1 MRAFPSRC
9 TALATLALMALADQ
23 ANAQSS
29 QLPDLSL
36 TDLMKVHVERVFG
49 ASERLQQVT
58 EAPASVTIVT
68 AADIKRFGYR
78 TVADILRSVRGFYV
92 SNDRNYS
99 YVGARGFAK
108 AGDYS
113 TRILL
118 LVNGHRVNDNVYD
131 QASVGSEF
139 GLDVATIERV
149 EVIRGPAS
157 SLYGTNAVF
166 GVVNVITRTG
176 QSLDGATLQLDAGT
190 LDTHRASQVDGS
202 SGIAA
207 TVSDA
212 HGARHPPRARRNGNS
227 GRRRIARHSGRS
239 VAQASPSARTQLRR
253 HGGAPPRQGHGTS
266 PPARPGR
273 RHSAIPSTR
282 VTNFRAAAWDSRSCG
297 DS

>member
-9 TALATLALMALADQ
+9 TALATVALITLADQ

-49 ASERLQQVT
+49 ASERLQPVT

-99 YVGARGFAK
+99 YVGTRGFAK
-108 AGDYS
+108 AGDYN

-149 EVIRGPAS
+149 EVIRGRRLLCMAPMLS
-157 SLYGTNAVF
+157 SAW
-166 GVVNVITRTG
+166 
-176 QSLDGATLQLDAGT
+176 
-190 LDTHRASQVDGS
+190 
-202 SGIAA
+202 
-207 TVSDA
+207 
-212 HGARHPPRARRNGNS
+212 
-227 GRRRIARHSGRS
+227 
-239 VAQASPSARTQLRR
+239 
-253 HGGAPPRQGHGTS
+253 
-266 PPARPGR
+266 
-273 RHSAIPSTR
+273 ST
-282 VTNFRAAAWDSRSCG
+282 
-297 DS
+297 